1 VRPRLPSW
9 LAFPILAVICGCIL
23 IAVVHFRSQY
33 DSTPSLLRQLPYEDA
48 VVLSID
54 FDALRR
60 AHVLDLL
67 AASTTPQDPEY
78 RAFVDS
84 TGFDYLRDLDSA
96 LVAFGNTGTYMLLRG
111 RFDWKSLA
119 QYVKAQGGAC
129 NNSFCRLK
137 SSAHDRT
144 ISYFPLRPNILAL
157 ADSADSYAATKLQS
171 RRPVPALTAPSDPA
185 WALIPASALK
195 DTTRLPSG
203 TRSFARLLEGAQ
215 RIVFS
220 GGPDGPRLRVQ
231 LEVTCRT
238 AEQAAA
244 LASQLR
250 ATTALLRQLIE
261 RERQAPNPRDL
272 SGILTAGVFEQK
284 GQRVIGTWA
293 VQRSFL
299 EALAGSGF

>member
-1 VRPRLPSW
+1 M
-9 LAFPILAVICGCIL
+9 
-23 IAVVHFRSQY
+23 
-33 DSTPSLLRQLPYEDA
+33 
-48 VVLSID
+48 VLSID

-60 AHVLDLL
+60 AHLLDLL
-67 AASTTPQDPEY
+67 GASTTPQDAEY

-96 LVAFGNTGTYMLLRG
+96 LVAFASTGTYMLLRG
-111 RFDWKSLA
+111 RFDWRSLA
-119 QYVKAQGGAC
+119 QYVRAQGGIC
-129 NNSFCRLK
+129 INSFCRVK
-137 SSAHDRT
+137 SSVHDRT

-157 ADSADSYAATKLQS
+157 ADSADAYAATHLQI
-171 RRPVPALTAPSDPA
+171 RRSVPSLTAPSDPV

-195 DTTRLPSG
+195 DTAKLPSG

-244 LASQLR
+244 LTSQLR
-250 ATTALLRQLIE
+250 ATTTLLRQLID

-284 GQRVIGTWA
+284 GQRVSGAWP
-293 VQRSFL
+293 VERRFL
-299 EALAGSGF
+299 ESLAGGGF